1 MKTLLTLMFA
11 LLAPALVTNALAA
24 TPKNKALTDPQIAA
38 ILIAANEVDIDTAKF
53 VESKTSSDLVKKYTQ
68 RITGEHTEANHQI
81 KELDKQLGIT
91 PEETKLSKSIRSD
104 RKRTVDRLKKLNGGK
119 LDTAYLNDE
128 LVFHRQVIDIL
139 DNQLIPSAS
148 SEELKKLLIQLRP
161 GLVSHLEFAEQT
173 LFYVDQMR

>member
-1 MKTLLTLMFA
+1 MKTLLTLMLA
-11 LLAPALVTNALAA
+11 LLAPALVTDALAA
-24 TPKNKALTDPQIAA
+24 APKNKALTDAQITAV
-38 ILIAANEVDIDTAKF
+38 LIAANEVDIDTAKF

-68 RITGEHTEANHQI
+68 RIVAEHTDANHQV

-104 RKRTVDRLKKLNGGK
+104 RKRTDDRLKKLTGGK

-128 LVFHRQVIDIL
+128 IVFHRQVIDIL
-139 DNQLIPSAS
+139 DSQLIPSAS
-148 SEELKKLLIQLRP
+148 SEELKKLLVQLRP

-173 LFYVDQMR
+173 LYYVDQMR